1 MDSLNNLINTLSSL
15 PSIGKKSAA
24 RLAYYILKT
33 DRSYA
38 EKLAHDLIDIK
49 DKIKKCT
56 VCGSYTESD
65 PCSICSSLNRDKV
78 ICVVEQSQDVYT
90 IESTGEY
97 KGKFHVL
104 NGVLSPLNGIG
115 PKELRLDKLIERVK
129 EDFIEEVIIATNPT
143 IEGDTT
149 ALYILKLLESLNV
162 KVSRIASGMPV
173 GGDMEY
179 IDKQTLS
186 RSIKGR
192 TPFN

>member
-1 MDSLNNLINTLSSL
+1 MESLNNLINSLSSL

-24 RLAYYILKT
+24 RLAYFILKT

-38 EKLAHDLIDIK
+38 EKLAHDLIDVK

-56 VCGSYTESD
+56 VCGSYTEID
-65 PCSICSSLNRDKV
+65 PCNICSSLNRDKV

-90 IESTGEY
+90 IESTGDY
-97 KGKFHVL
+97 NGRFHVL

-129 EDFIEEVIIATNPT
+129 DDCIEEVIIATNPT

-149 ALYILKLLESLNV
+149 ALYILKLIEGLKV

-192 TPFN
+192 TLFN